1 MAKKK
6 ASRKAAPKKARAQKK
21 QKKSPVP
28 IRQTAPRN
36 KTETCL
42 ALLMRPEGATL
53 EDLHQVTGWLPHS
66 IRGFLAGTVRK
77 MPGLVLA
84 AEKPPD
90 GPRRYRVTAAPE
102 RARNHKS
109 N

>member
-6 ASRKAAPKKARAQKK
+6 ASRKAAPKKATAQKK
-21 QKKSPVP
+21 QKKKSVP
-28 IRQTAPRN
+28 RPTAPRN

-53 EDLHQVTGWLPHS
+53 QDLHQVTGWLPHS

-102 RARNHKS
+102 RARNRKS

>member
-6 ASRKAAPKKARAQKK
+6 ASRKAAPKQTTAQKK
-21 QKKSPVP
+21 QKKRSVP
-28 IRQTAPRN
+28 RQTAPRN

-53 EDLHQVTGWLPHS
+53 EDLHRVTGWLPHS
-66 IRGFLAGTVRK
+66 IRGFLAGKVKK